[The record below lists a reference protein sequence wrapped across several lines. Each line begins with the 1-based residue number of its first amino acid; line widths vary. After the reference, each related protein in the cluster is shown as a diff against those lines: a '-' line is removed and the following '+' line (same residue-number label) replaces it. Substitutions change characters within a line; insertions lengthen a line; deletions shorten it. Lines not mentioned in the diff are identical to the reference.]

1 MQIDS
6 IGSNA
11 DIGNV
16 SEKNTFFISVELKE
30 AEKIE
35 YTFTK
40 LNGEEDYLMT
50 TSLRAESFRLPPLAS
65 QKLFE
70 LSRPNSLIKKAD

>member
-1 MQIDS
+1 MGGRFQARLEIFVNNKPAQLQDNEKVNEFVKEIADTIDS

-35 YTFTK
+35 YTFK
-40 LNGEEDYLMT
+40 LI
-50 TSLRAESFRLPPLAS
+50 A
-65 QKLFE
+65 
-70 LSRPNSLIKKAD
+70 KKIT